1 VFSIGVEEEEEEEVV
16 VEFDDDDV
24 DEGEEEEVLLE
35 NEFARL
41 LLLSV
46 SFSKLVAVIDIIC
59 SPMLLN

>member
-1 VFSIGVEEEEEEEVV
+1 VFSIGVEEEEEEVVV

-24 DEGEEEEVLLE
+24 DEGEEVLLE
-35 NEFARL
+35 NEFGCL